1 MRASC
6 HILFLCTL
14 VAVAVRAADKFDP
27 EPVVTLFEL
36 VANDAENPE
45 SARQCLT
52 VLAEKVQSRELSG
65 EQLAA
70 LRTRLQPAL
79 AQILDKSDHPLLV
92 DAIALSASWKDANGI
107 AAARVIFVSG
117 KSNEDQRLKA
127 LGALI
132 AAADKSILQTV
143 PASLA
148 ETRDNSAR
156 FRAAVL
162 AALGRSDSAQVAD
175 IVLASYAKLEPE
187 LQPRAIE
194 LLTQRPA
201 WAKALMAAMRRNE
214 IPTTALNSNQAAR
227 LLKSRDE
234 ELVKLVT
241 TVWGTVRTERNPDRE
256 KTIAE
261 LRAIIRHTP
270 GDPFRGEKVFKTI
283 CAQCHKIHGEG
294 QDVGPDLTNNGRSS
308 FDQLVSN
315 VLDPSLVIGG
325 AYQARVVDTEDGRS
339 ITGLLVEDGSERIV
353 LKLQGGKLETIPRD
367 QVAEV
372 VTGQL
377 SMMPEDLEKQLKP
390 QEIAD
395 LFAFLVL
402 DKHPSDPSAKQL
414 PGIRD

>member
-1 MRASC
+1 MRTGAVVLLIC
-6 HILFLCTL
+6 LFAALT
-14 VAVAVRAADKFDP
+14 VRAEGKFDP
-27 EPVVTLFEL
+27 EPIVSLFEL
-36 VANDAENPE
+36 VADDTENPE
-45 SARQCLT
+45 SARQCLS

-65 EQLAA
+65 DQLAE
-70 LRTRLQPAL
+70 LRKRLQPAL

-92 DAIALSASWKDANGI
+92 DAVALSASWRDVNGI
-107 AAARVIFVSG
+107 AAARVIFVSE

-143 PASLA
+143 PASLSA
-148 ETRDNSAR
+148 TRDNSAR

-162 AALGRSDSAQVAD
+162 AALGRSDGAPVAD

-201 WAKALMAAMRRNE
+201 WAKALLAAMGRKE
-214 IPTTALNSNQAAR
+214 IPITALNSNQAAR

-256 KTIAE
+256 RTIAD
-261 LRAIIRHTP
+261 LRAMIRRTP
-270 GDPFRGEKVFKTI
+270 GDPFRGEKMFKTI

-308 FDQLVSN
+308 FDQLISN

-339 ITGLLVEDGSERIV
+339 ITGLLVEDSSERIV

-367 QVAEV
+367 QVADV
-372 VTGQL
+372 ITGQL

-395 LFAFLVL
+395 LFAFLTL
-402 DKHPSDPSAKQL
+402 DKHPTDPSAKQL
-414 PGIRD
+414 PGIRE